1 MPTTGFVVF
10 DAERLPTAHFQT
22 TDRPEVDG
30 FILSDILPS
39 RCTTAFS
46 MIPGKILIIDDD
58 PYVRLSAQM
67 LLEQHFEAVT
77 VINRPEALTILL
89 QEESFD
95 AVLLDMNF
103 RRGERSGRQ
112 GLHWLTK
119 IIAADLHTSVV
130 LITAY
135 GDVNLAVQAM
145 KAGAV
150 DFVLKPW
157 QNEQL
162 VSTVKAA
169 FERSQAQR
177 AARSHQ
183 DLQPLPT
190 TTSGPFAEL
199 IGISDAMTDL
209 FNMLEKVAPTDA
221 SVLITGENGT
231 GKALVARALH
241 RLSKRA
247 QEVFMNVDLGAL
259 TESLFESEL
268 FGHVKGA
275 FTDAHEDRIGR
286 FEAASGGTLFLDELG
301 NLSLP
306 LQAKLLTALQNKQ
319 IFRVGS
325 SRPRAV
331 DVRLICATNR
341 DLSEMIRSQMFRED
355 LLYRINTVELHIPP
369 LRERPADI
377 KLLVDHYLAIY
388 RHQYA
393 KPGLRVSA
401 SAKKS
406 LARYPWPGNVRELQH
421 AVERAVI
428 LSETSV
434 LEISDFAIPK
444 NAASG
449 AIRADTYNLEQ
460 LEAWAIQNALK
471 KHNGNIT
478 RAAEEVGLT
487 RGAMYR
493 RMEKHGL

>member
-1 MPTTGFVVF
+1 
-10 DAERLPTAHFQT
+10 
-22 TDRPEVDG
+22 
-30 FILSDILPS
+30 
-39 RCTTAFS
+39 

-58 PYVRLSAQM
+58 AYVRLSAQM

-103 RRGERSGRQ
+103 RKGERSGRQ

-119 IIAADLHTSVV
+119 IIAADPYTSVV

-177 AARSHQ
+177 AAQSLQ
-183 DLQPLPT
+183 DRKQPLPAP
-190 TTSGPFAEL
+190 TSSPFAEL
-199 IGISDAMTDL
+199 IGTSDAMADL
-209 FNMLEKVAPTDA
+209 FHMLEKVAPTDA

-241 RLSKRA
+241 RQSNRA
-247 QEVFMNVDLGAL
+247 QEVFMSVDLGAL

-275 FTDAHEDRIGR
+275 FTDAREDRIGR

-306 LQAKLLTALQNKQ
+306 LQAKLLTALQHKQ

-325 SRPRAV
+325 SRPCAV

-341 DLSEMIRSQMFRED
+341 DLPEMIRGQMFRED

-377 KLLVDHYLAIY
+377 RPLVEHYLAIY

-393 KPGLRVSA
+393 KPELRVSA

-406 LARYPWPGNVRELQH
+406 LTRYPWPGNVRELKH

-449 AIRADTYNLEQ
+449 AIRADTYNLEH